1 MKAYNRSNPK
11 TLRREIARLAPE
23 VMQEEQQKALAR
35 CQYFMLIAMNRA
47 LGIGPK
53 RFQRIIDEYPRVL
66 AWYEDAKSDGVEEY
80 KLLQELQRMGLGI
93 KELYPR

>member
-1 MKAYNRSNPK
+1 MKAYNRADPK
-11 TLRREIARLAPE
+11 TLRKEIARIAPH
-23 VMQEEQQKALAR
+23 VMREEREKELCR

-66 AWYEDAKSDGVEEY
+66 AWYEDAKADGVEEY
-80 KLLQELQRMGLGI
+80 KLLRELQRMGLGI
-93 KELYPR
+93 EELYPR